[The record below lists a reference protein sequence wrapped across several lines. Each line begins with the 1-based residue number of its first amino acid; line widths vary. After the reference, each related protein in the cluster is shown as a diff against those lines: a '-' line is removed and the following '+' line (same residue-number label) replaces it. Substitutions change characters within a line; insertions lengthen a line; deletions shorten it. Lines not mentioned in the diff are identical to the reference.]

1 MMERLCFHAYIC
13 SVIKVLLILGFLV
26 ATLAVAQEPAPVPSA
41 VKQQEIDSFVYITR
55 EGKKYH
61 KESCHF
67 LNKSKLKVSLR
78 EAIEN
83 RFEPCKRRY
92 KNAARDSL

>member
-1 MMERLCFHAYIC
+1 M
-13 SVIKVLLILGFLV
+13 IKVLLLLGFLL
-26 ATLAVAQEPAPVPSA
+26 ATLAAAQEPHAITVPYNA
-41 VKQQEIDSFVYITR
+41 QQTDSVVYITR

-61 KESCHF
+61 SEGCSY

-83 RFEPCKRRY
+83 RYEPCKRCF
-92 KNAARDSL
+92 KSGDRDSL